1 MEAIK
6 ATRPSPS
13 RPHPSS
19 VWPSTTDAS
28 ATASVNG
35 SAIHVHE
42 KTEVSSAWARGG
54 YIWKRGLDL
63 AIAGMLLIVLAIP
76 LLVVAALI
84 KLSSRGPVLYS
95 QYRVGL
101 HGRIFRIYKFRSMRQ
116 NAEAQT
122 GPIWAT
128 ANDPRCTRLGGFL
141 RRTSID
147 ELPQLLN
154 VLKGEMSIVGPRP
167 ERPYFVRQFSKQY
180 RDFEGRLLVP
190 PGVTGWAQVHGWRGN
205 TSLAARLEHDLYYV
219 RKWSLWLDLYILLLT
234 PSHVLGGKNAH

>member
-6 ATRPSPS
+6 ATRLSPS
-13 RPHPSS
+13 RPLPTDA
-19 VWPSTTDAS
+19 WPSTTDPS
-28 ATASVNG
+28 AVSPVNG
-35 SAIHVHE
+35 NAIYVYE
-42 KTEVSSAWARGG
+42 KTEVSSAWAGGG
-54 YIWKRGLDL
+54 YHWKRGLDL
-63 AIAGMLLIVLAIP
+63 LIAGALLVVLAIP

-84 KLSSRGPVLYS
+84 KLTSRGPVLYS

-101 HGRIFRIYKFRSMRQ
+101 HGRIFRMYKFRSMRQ

-128 ANDPRCTRLGGFL
+128 ENDPRCTRLGSFL

-154 VLKGEMSIVGPRP
+154 VLRGEMSIVGPRP

-190 PGVTGWAQVHGWRGN
+190 PGVTGWAQIHGWRGN
-205 TSLAARLEHDLYYV
+205 TSLTARLEHDLYYV

-234 PSHVLGGKNAH
+234 PSHVLVGKNAH